1 MHLFWLIFLYL
12 HYIPF
17 LSAEK
22 MTRSLYGITLCSGRF
37 FCVADT
43 LIFCYNQIDN

>member
-12 HYIPF
+12 HHSPF

-22 MTRSLYGITLCSGRF
+22 MTRSLYGITLCGGRF
-37 FCVADT
+37 LCVADT
-43 LIFCYNQIDN
+43 LTFCYNQIDN